1 VTVITSTP
9 ALRRDRAF
17 PFTPF
22 TMRRA
27 LPLAF
32 VSMLVAACAGCGT
45 ASHPANA
52 GPSLESLQLRTS
64 EVPAGFY
71 LEYRYRLD
79 AGHTAEAQHLD
90 PSQYAHHGGGPSLA
104 ETFVLRQPTGVGLSF
119 ISSQVIAFTSAA
131 GAAWGFLHLRTVLG
145 RSGTIGMFQAAV
157 KVGATPTPLPTIL
170 AILKHPLPPPV
181 TLYRRVAV
189 PPVGDGDVAF
199 TNASAAYAG
208 EYVFTNQVVLFRRGR
223 YCAIVHIA
231 GNYSQVPLSAALSL
245 SRYIDAHMRGT
256 KT

>member
-1 VTVITSTP
+1 
-9 ALRRDRAF
+9 
-17 PFTPF
+17 
-22 TMRRA
+22 MRRHRCKSFDHSRMNRAQSLA
-27 LPLAF
+27 LVA
-32 VSMLVAACAGCGT
+32 MLVATCAGCGT
-45 ASHPANA
+45 ASHPASA

-71 LEYRYRLD
+71 LEHRYRLD
-79 AGHTAEAQHLD
+79 AGHTAQTQHLG
-90 PSQYAHHGGGPSLA
+90 PSQYARHGGGGSLA

-131 GAAWGFLHLRTVLG
+131 GASWGFSHLRTVLD

-189 PPVGDGDVAF
+189 PTVGDADVGF
-199 TNASAAYAG
+199 TNTSAAYAG

-231 GNYSQVPLSAALSL
+231 GNYNQVPMSAALSL
-245 SRYIDAHMRGT
+245 SRHIDAHIRGA